1 MKKIIIAAAVVAGL
15 AAGAETRVGIIGCDT
30 SHVIAFTKLMNVDKD
45 PDCAGFRVT
54 AAHKWGSPDIF
65 SSTNRY
71 PKYIAQL
78 EEMGVVMKPTI
89 ADLLKDVDAVLLET
103 CDGRPHYAQALEVF
117 KSGKPVFIDKPVA
130 ASLADAIKIAEAGK
144 KLNAK
149 WFCSSSLR
157 YVKNAQD
164 ERQVR
169 ADSRRGLLDAQPIRG
184 DAERILLVR
193 DPRRRTALHDHGHGV
208 RGGALHGHRDG

>member
-1 MKKIIIAAAVVAGL
+1 MKKIILAAAVVAGL

-65 SSTNRY
+65 SSTNRF
-71 PKYIAQL
+71 PMYIAQL

-89 ADLLKDVDAVLLET
+89 ADLLKEVDAVLLET

-130 ASLADAIKIAEAGK
+130 ASLADAIKIAEAG
-144 KLNAK
+144 ATASSARSAARTAGRPT
-149 WFCSSSLR
+149 SSS
-157 YVKNAQD
+157 
-164 ERQVR
+164 
-169 ADSRRGLLDAQPIRG
+169 
-184 DAERILLVR
+184 
-193 DPRRRTALHDHGHGV
+193 PRRASSTGTRSTAPSRSSRSWARAAWRCAARAPTPRTWPWA
-208 RGGALHGHRDG
+208 RGRTDASA

>member
-1 MKKIIIAAAVVAGL
+1 MKKIILVAALAAGL

-30 SHVIAFTKLMNVDKD
+30 SHAIAFTKLMNADKD

-78 EEMGVVMKPTI
+78 EGMGVKMMPTI
-89 ADLLKDVDAVLLET
+89 ADLLKEVDVVLLET

-117 KSGKPVFIDKPVA
+117 KSGKRVFIDKPVA
-130 ASLADAIKIAEAGK
+130 ASLVDAIRIADAAKQ
-144 KLNAK
+144 LNAK
-149 WFCSSSLR
+149 WFCSSALR

-164 ERQVR
+164 ARN
-169 ADSRRGLLDAQPIRG
+169 GKFGKI
-184 DAERILLVR
+184 
-193 DPRRRTALHDHGHGV
+193 
-208 RGGALHGHRDG
+208 RGGAPTPRTWPWARGRTAASA